1 MIQRKLYPTIK
12 IFGAI
17 TMKNDIKIQLRQAKK
32 LYDSKKYEESLNL
45 YEQLFNKNENDF
57 TKRDLISYCWA
68 IYQCHVK
75 NFADE
80 NEIFE
85 AVELIT
91 NLIPQSDLNHV
102 NTCPYTFS
110 VMKILDL
117 LYEKN
122 EYYNISYWSDK
133 INPDLLDGK
142 RNNYTGRVFRSMK
155 EKYYD
160 YVSKSHLECA
170 EWELCIDICNEAL
183 NSLDEFTNNSDTWY
197 RWRIAKSLKELHRN
211 DEALE
216 YLNEVL
222 KVKKD
227 WFVYRE
233 FAENYHILNED
244 EKALEYICG
253 AILTN
258 DPVNIKVNL
267 YCLAYEI
274 LDELNQDIAFR
285 HVELCY
291 LLKIESGAQIPDE
304 LEDLMIDENEIDKNQ
319 LIDEINSYWADF
331 KFKNQTLKYG
341 TVTKY
346 FEDKNFGFITD
357 DNNESIFFHKNEF
370 KGDNLY
376 VGQLVSFY
384 TEKSFDKSKNEE
396 SLKAV
401 CIRGE

>member
-1 MIQRKLYPTIK
+1 MIQRNPCIQPHKEAVTMSNNSQFKQAQKLY
-12 IFGAI
+12 G
-17 TMKNDIKIQLRQAKK
+17 
-32 LYDSKKYEESLNL
+32 SCKYEESLNL
-45 YEQLFNKNENDF
+45 YEQLFDENPKEF
-57 TKRDLISYCWA
+57 NMRELISYCWA
-68 IYQCHVK
+68 IYQCRVK
-75 NFADE
+75 NFTDE
-80 NEIFE
+80 NELFD
-85 AVELIT
+85 ATELIT
-91 NLIPQSDLNHV
+91 ELIPQADLNYS

-110 VMKILDL
+110 VMKVLDF
-117 LYEKN
+117 LYGKK
-122 EYYNISYWSDK
+122 EYYNMSYWLDK
-133 INPDLLDGK
+133 LNPILLDET
-142 RNNYTGRVFRSMK
+142 RNNYKGRLYRSKK

-160 YVSKSHLECA
+160 YTSKSHLECA
-170 EWELCIDICNEAL
+170 EWDLCIDICNEAL
-183 NSLDEFTNNSDTWY
+183 DCLNSFTNNSDTWY

-216 YLNEVL
+216 YLNEVS

-227 WFVYRE
+227 WFVFKE

-244 EKALEYICG
+244 EKALNYICE
-253 AILTN
+253 AILTK

-291 LLKIESGAQIPDE
+291 LLKVESGAQIPDE
-304 LEDLMIDENEIDKNQ
+304 LEDLMIDETEIDKNQ
-319 LIDEINSYWADF
+319 LIEEINNYWSDF
-331 KFKNQTLKYG
+331 KFKNQEQEYG
-341 TVTKY
+341 TVSKY
-346 FEDKNFGFITD
+346 FEDKNFGFIMNND
-357 DNNESIFFHKNEF
+357 DESIFFHRNEF
-370 KGDNLY
+370 KGDNVY